1 MTDRGT
7 REPPL
12 YSGGFC
18 LSNALRCGQVVLG
31 IEMASLIRN
40 LERRFAGFDRHHSQA
55 LPNSISGIL
64 MDTVVV
70 Q

>member
-1 MTDRGT
+1 
-7 REPPL
+7 
-12 YSGGFC
+12 
-18 LSNALRCGQVVLG
+18 
-31 IEMASLIRN
+31 MASLIRS

-55 LPNSISGIL
+55 LSNSISGIL